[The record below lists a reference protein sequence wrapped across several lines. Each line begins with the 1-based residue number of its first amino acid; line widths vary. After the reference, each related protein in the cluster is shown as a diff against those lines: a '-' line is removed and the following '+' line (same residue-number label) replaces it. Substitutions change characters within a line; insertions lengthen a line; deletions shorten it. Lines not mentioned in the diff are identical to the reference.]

1 MSHAHGALVL
11 CSRVVL
17 SGLGEHQTFSKVPR
31 DRICRLVN
39 LGAPQ
44 VIGINDLIIN
54 LDFDSLTSC
63 VGPLP
68 ITGAGFRAYGVL

>member
-11 CSRVVL
+11 SPRVVL
-17 SGLGEHQTFSKVPR
+17 SALGKHQTLFEVAR
-31 DRICRLVN
+31 DGVGRLVN

-54 LDFDSLTSC
+54 LDFDSLTSR

-68 ITGAGFRAYGVL
+68 ITGAGFRPYGVL